1 MPKIVYLMP
10 APDALT
16 GGNKSAC
23 RHVQALV
30 QLGYDAVVR
39 IPPGRRPPG
48 WFQHGACFEQA
59 PAVTHHSEILV
70 IPEDA
75 RTILAQCANLPN
87 RKVIHCKN
95 PFYAAAE
102 GIGRLPLEERAA
114 YRNFMTCSQG
124 VAEWIARYFDH
135 DVAASIPSYVEPVLF
150 HPRPKVR
157 VIACMPSKRRF
168 EMAAIRMMF
177 ERLRAGQPYWEW
189 DAIQG
194 RPEADAAA
202 ALGRASV
209 YLSLARFE
217 GLSMSILEAMASGC
231 VVAGFTGFGAREYTT
246 TSNGLWVEEDDCEA
260 AARSLVQAVALAEA
274 DAEPAA
280 HMRDAA
286 RITAGRWNHEVFLEA
301 LAHFWRDQLGVAP
314 DKHGPKPQG

>member
-10 APDALT
+10 DPDAPT

-23 RHVQALV
+23 RHVGALV
-30 QLGYDAVVR
+30 GMGYDAVVR

-48 WFQHGACFEQA
+48 WFQHGAPVEQA
-59 PAVTHHSEILV
+59 PAVTSYSEILV

-75 RTILAQCANLPN
+75 RTILAQCARLPN

-95 PFYAAAE
+95 PFYAAAN
-102 GIGRLPLEERAA
+102 GIGRLPPEERAA
-114 YRNFMTCSQG
+114 YRNFMACSEG

-135 DVAASIPSYVEPVLF
+135 DVVTSIPSYVEPGMF

-157 VIACMPSKRRF
+157 VIACMPSKRSF
-168 EMAAIRMMF
+168 EMAAIRTMF
-177 ERLRAGQPYWEW
+177 ERLRAGQPYWDW

-217 GLSMSILEAMASGC
+217 GLSVSILEAMASGC

-246 TSNGLWVEEDDCEA
+246 PANGLWVEEDDCEA
-260 AARSLVQAVALAEA
+260 AARSLVQAVAMAEA
-274 DAEPAA
+274 DAGPAA
-280 HMRDAA
+280 DMRQAA
-286 RITAGRWNHEVFLEA
+286 VVTAARWNHGVFLEA
-301 LAHFWRDQLGVAP
+301 LAHFWRDQIGVAP
-314 DKHGPKPQG
+314 